1 MLAGCAQQQR
11 DEATG
16 LIHVPDVG
24 RAKTMEVAEDVLA
37 KMHFAI
43 EKVDEQSGFIRTRP
57 LPGAQFFEF
66 WRADN
71 VGADNCFLAN
81 LHTIRRTVEL
91 DISQRGEELLI
102 GCDVQVQR
110 LSLPER
116 DISSSA
122 RMYEMF
128 SKSSPSLQKFKF
140 YPEQRK
146 AMAWIDLGKDMRLAA
161 EILRRI
167 EKRIAPRTR
176 DDSRATG
183 SQT

>member
-1 MLAGCAQQQR
+1 
-11 DEATG
+11 
-16 LIHVPDVG
+16 
-24 RAKTMEVAEDVLA
+24 
-37 KMHFAI
+37 
-43 EKVDEQSGFIRTRP
+43 
-57 LPGAQFFEF
+57 
-66 WRADN
+66 
-71 VGADNCFLAN
+71 
-81 LHTIRRTVEL
+81 
-91 DISQRGEELLI
+91 
-102 GCDVQVQR
+102 
-110 LSLPER
+110 
-116 DISSSA
+116 
-122 RMYEMF
+122 MYEMF